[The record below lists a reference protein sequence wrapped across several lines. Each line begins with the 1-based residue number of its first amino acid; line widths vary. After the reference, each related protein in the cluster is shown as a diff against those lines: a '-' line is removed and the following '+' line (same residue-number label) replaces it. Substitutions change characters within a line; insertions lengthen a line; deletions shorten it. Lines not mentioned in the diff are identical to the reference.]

1 MRIFGLDLNK
11 PTGKPPVDHRKN
23 EFLLQYTE
31 LIERLSTIRANYD
44 MVTDEST
51 IDALIYEENA
61 VLSKLSGMYRQAREQ
76 GITLEYYEHTH
87 ESA

>member
-1 MRIFGLDLNK
+1 MRIFGFDLNK
-11 PTGKPPVDHRKN
+11 LNKKPVVDHRKN

-31 LIERLSTIRANYD
+31 FTERLSTIRANYD

-61 VLSKLSGMYRQAREQ
+61 VLSKLSGLYRQAREQ
-76 GITLEYYEHTH
+76 GITLEPYERMR
-87 ESA
+87 ERV

>member
-1 MRIFGLDLNK
+1 MRIFGFDLNK
-11 PTGKPPVDHRKN
+11 FNKKPVVDHRKN

-31 LIERLSTIRANYD
+31 LTERLSTIRANYD

-76 GITLEYYEHTH
+76 GITLEPYERAH
-87 ESA
+87 ETI